1 MVASLSHVGISVS
14 NLDRSIAFYCAAFGL
29 EVAGRGTFAAGT
41 EDGRYEA
48 ILGLKGATGKSA
60 LLRAAGIQ
68 VELFEFESPVPKRS
82 DPQRPVCDHG
92 ITHFCIEVDSIVDAV
107 SQLKVAG
114 ATFHCPPLEFF
125 GKAKA
130 TYARDPDGNVIE
142 LLELFVGRTQESGRQ
157 VTSMPKI

>member
-1 MVASLSHVGISVS
+1 MAMSLSHVGISVS
-14 NLDRSIAFYCAAFGL
+14 NLDRSISFYCAGFGM
-29 EVAGRGTFAAGT
+29 EVVGRGAFAPGT

-60 LLRAAGIQ
+60 LLKAGGIQ
-68 VELFEFESPVPKRS
+68 VELFEFSTPVPKRN

-92 ITHFCIEVDSIVDAV
+92 ITHFCIEVDNIVDAV
-107 SQLKVAG
+107 EHLKAAG

-125 GKAKA
+125 NAAKA

-142 LLELFVGRTQESGRQ
+142 LLEMLIASDKYAGGQAS
-157 VTSMPKI
+157 SMTRK